1 VVRLKFNTR
10 TGYALLVRSALED
23 GQPLPLGAAVYDSGG
38 ASIGMVGQ
46 GGQVYARA
54 AEREGR
60 LSVRWGEAPG
70 QRCEIPYQI
79 TERDADA
86 VLYRFEAACRP
97 VGPDRNP

>member
-1 VVRLKFNTR
+1 M
-10 TGYALLVRSALED
+10 LVRSAMEG
-23 GQPLPLGAAVYDSGG
+23 GQPLPLGAAVHDSGG

-60 LSVRWGEAPG
+60 LFVQWGEAPG

-79 TERDADA
+79 TDQDAEA

-97 VGPDRNP
+97 VGP